1 MSFIV
6 PQGDINMRI
15 TAILVFLFMLGCT
28 YSPQLPNVTNAQG
41 TSATGKISQ
50 GTIPAQGV
58 GHVSR
63 EAVSGFCLLP
73 AHTHEVCQAVRPAQ
87 PRCRSC

>member
-50 GTIPAQGV
+50 REISANKGPKLTAVPRPIKRWKNAKARNESKIQAQ
-58 GHVSR
+58 
-63 EAVSGFCLLP
+63 
-73 AHTHEVCQAVRPAQ
+73 T
-87 PRCRSC
+87 